1 MYIDWSGKY
10 SIYEYHN
17 KVKEYYP
24 LRNIVNSQINFYKWW
39 KNSNNN
45 YIIRKNKDYPFLEL
59 REENKTNIIASD
71 NEACASFYQ
80 FMYDKPISIKSDL
93 YSFFRENQLEVGF
106 PSARKGNL
114 EAQKASVNKL
124 GFKGRRLQG
133 GVRGDF
139 DLKLSHYLD
148 AGQNFGLNTT
158 IKTKCAIYLSPLN
171 IFLTPKRQKG
181 RKGYKNVNS
190 SFNDDVGEDPYLK
203 DVFHSLLINDV
214 FKLNNGREA
223 YKNYCEMC
231 DLDFDNQLKIIED
244 SKKNSFTT
252 YINIEKSSEAELDN
266 VHTRFKVT
274 ESNYQFLKRNND
286 KDLIIEVN
294 PKKGKHPRGTYEIPN
309 TDALRFIDSK
319 RSSFNWEKNKN
330 FHQDAVPVDLRKF
343 FTYK

>member
-80 FMYDKPISIKSDL
+80 FMYYKPISIKSDL
-93 YSFFRENQLEVGF
+93 YSFFRENKLEVGI
-106 PSARKGNL
+106 PKSDDQEVTIK
-114 EAQKASVNKL
+114 KL
-124 GFKGRRLQG
+124 GFNGGMNKGIRQ
-133 GVRGDF
+133 DF

-171 IFLTPKRQKG
+171 IFLTPKSQKG

-252 YINIEKSSEAELDN
+252 YINIEKSSEARLK

-274 ESNYQFLKRNND
+274 ESNYLFLKSNND
-286 KDLIIEVN
+286 KDLIIEVI
-294 PKKGKHPRGTYEIPN
+294 PKKGKHPRGTYKIPN
-309 TDALRFIDSK
+309 IDALRFIDSK
-319 RSSFNWEKNKN
+319 RSSFNWKKNKN
-330 FHQDAVPVDLRKF
+330 FHQDAVPIDLRKF

>member
-59 REENKTNIIASD
+59 REEKKINIIASD

-93 YSFFRENQLEVGF
+93 YIFFRENKLEVGL
-106 PSARKGNL
+106 PKSYD
-114 EAQKASVNKL
+114 QKVTIKKL
-124 GFKGRRLQG
+124 GFNGSMNKGIRQ
-133 GVRGDF
+133 DYN
-139 DLKLSHYLD
+139 LKLSHYVD

-171 IFLTPKRQKG
+171 IFLTPNP

-190 SFNDDVGEDPYLK
+190 SFNDVGEDHDLK

-214 FKLNNGREA
+214 FKLSNGREA

-252 YINIEKSSEAELDN
+252 YINIEKSSEAKSDN

-274 ESNYQFLKRNND
+274 ESNYQFLKSNND

-309 TDALRFIDSK
+309 IDALRFIDSK
-319 RSSFNWEKNKN
+319 RSSFNWKKNKN

>member
-80 FMYDKPISIKSDL
+80 FMYYKPISIKSDL
-93 YSFFRENQLEVGF
+93 YSFFRENKLEVGI
-106 PSARKGNL
+106 PKSDDQEVTIK
-114 EAQKASVNKL
+114 KL
-124 GFKGRRLQG
+124 GFNGGMNKGIRQ
-133 GVRGDF
+133 DYN
-139 DLKLSHYLD
+139 LKLPHYLD

-171 IFLTPKRQKG
+171 IFLTPNP

-190 SFNDDVGEDPYLK
+190 SNDVGEDPYLK

-231 DLDFDNQLKIIED
+231 ELDFDNQLKIIED

-252 YINIEKSSEAELDN
+252 YINIEKSSEARLK

-274 ESNYQFLKRNND
+274 ESNYRFLKSNND
-286 KDLIIEVN
+286 KDLIIEVM
-294 PKKGKHPRGTYEIPN
+294 PKKGKHPRGTYKIPN
-309 TDALRFIDSK
+309 IDALRFIDSK
-319 RSSFNWEKNKN
+319 RSSFNWKKNKN
-330 FHQDAVPVDLRKF
+330 FHQDAVPIDLRKF

>member
-93 YSFFRENQLEVGF
+93 YSFFRENKLEVGI
-106 PSARKGNL
+106 PKSDDQEVTIK
-114 EAQKASVNKL
+114 KL
-124 GFKGRRLQG
+124 GFNGGMNKGIRQ
-133 GVRGDF
+133 DYN
-139 DLKLSHYLD
+139 LKLSHYLD

-171 IFLTPKRQKG
+171 IFLTPKSQKG

-231 DLDFDNQLKIIED
+231 ELDFDNQLKIIED

-252 YINIEKSSEAELDN
+252 YINIEKSSEARLK

-274 ESNYQFLKRNND
+274 ESNYLFLKSNND
-286 KDLIIEVN
+286 KDLIIEVI

-309 TDALRFIDSK
+309 IDALRFIDSK
-319 RSSFNWEKNKN
+319 RSSFNWKKNKN
-330 FHQDAVPVDLRKF
+330 FHQDAVPIDLRKF

>member
-59 REENKTNIIASD
+59 KEENKTNIIASD

-93 YSFFRENQLEVGF
+93 YIFFRENKLEVGL
-106 PSARKGNL
+106 PKSDD
-114 EAQKASVNKL
+114 QKVTIKKL
-124 GFKGRRLQG
+124 GFNGSMNKGIRQ
-133 GVRGDF
+133 DYN
-139 DLKLSHYLD
+139 LKLSHYVD

-171 IFLTPKRQKG
+171 IFLTPNP

-190 SFNDDVGEDPYLK
+190 SFNDVGEDPDLK

-274 ESNYQFLKRNND
+274 ESNYQFLKSNND

-309 TDALRFIDSK
+309 IDALRFIDSK

>member
-80 FMYDKPISIKSDL
+80 FMYYKPISIKSDL
-93 YSFFRENQLEVGF
+93 YSFFRENKLEVGI
-106 PSARKGNL
+106 PKSDD
-114 EAQKASVNKL
+114 QKVTIKKL
-124 GFKGRRLQG
+124 GFNGSMNKGIRQ
-133 GVRGDF
+133 DYN
-139 DLKLSHYLD
+139 LKLSHYVD

-171 IFLTPKRQKG
+171 IFLTPNP

-190 SFNDDVGEDPYLK
+190 SFNDVGEDPDLK

-252 YINIEKSSEAELDN
+252 YINIEKSSEAGHKA
-266 VHTRFKVT
+266 HTRFKVT
-274 ESNYQFLKRNND
+274 ESNYQFLKSNND

-309 TDALRFIDSK
+309 IDALRFIDSK

>member
-80 FMYDKPISIKSDL
+80 FMYYKPISIKSDL
-93 YSFFRENQLEVGF
+93 YSFFRENKLEVGI
-106 PSARKGNL
+106 PKSDD
-114 EAQKASVNKL
+114 QKVTIKKL
-124 GFKGRRLQG
+124 GFNGGMNKGIRQ
-133 GVRGDF
+133 DYN
-139 DLKLSHYLD
+139 LKLSHYED

-171 IFLTPKRQKG
+171 IFLTPNP

-190 SFNDDVGEDPYLK
+190 SFNDVGEDPDLK

-252 YINIEKSSEAELDN
+252 YINIEKSSEAGHKA
-266 VHTRFKVT
+266 HTRFKVT
-274 ESNYQFLKRNND
+274 ESNYQFLKSNND

-294 PKKGKHPRGTYEIPN
+294 PKKGKHPRGIYKIPN
-309 TDALRFIDSK
+309 IDALRFIDSK